1 MGNRT
6 MTSGEIIGAGIKI
19 RMVVIIIVAGT
30 KKHMVVTKTGIISII
45 IQTIVRMS
53 GVIIQEATTMVPL
66 VGNNVMTNV
75 VHGAGAMAEGVD
87 MVDVEDALTTLNMVV
102 KDVIIVVVQTI
113 NIEAAL
119 TINIENDREMIMER
133 GDIEDDLI
141 KARNKERY

>member
-1 MGNRT
+1 
-6 MTSGEIIGAGIKI
+6 
-19 RMVVIIIVAGT
+19 
-30 KKHMVVTKTGIISII
+30 
-45 IQTIVRMS
+45 
-53 GVIIQEATTMVPL
+53 
-66 VGNNVMTNV
+66 
-75 VHGAGAMAEGVD
+75 